1 MSEPASADAAA
12 PPPAD
17 PTPTEPPPPPVNP
30 EEERRQK
37 VLADYRKVLLQHKET
52 EAKVK
57 QSASRA
63 PFPSFAPA
71 GKKCAL
77 TAARAPSTRSA
88 RGDQDAQKGL

>member
-1 MSEPASADAAA
+1 MTSSIGGRESLLRHNLTATATKMSEPASADAAA

-71 GKKCAL
+71 GKK
-77 TAARAPSTRSA
+77 
-88 RGDQDAQKGL
+88 